1 MTGRRARKGRHLSS
15 WRHFSV
21 RIKLVTV
28 FAAVFLATIVL
39 GSTCL
44 WTNSAIFSRTASVG
58 TQSLPSL
65 GALAALAD
73 AVKDVRE
80 KEARLVIATLANEAV
95 QQASAL
101 EEFRQADDEVDKAYA
116 AYAPRIASGTRDA
129 ELMQAFQL
137 DRGAYRASSAQIL
150 ALAAKHDPT
159 PLMALYL
166 GEDRVHY
173 EAVARDAVQDA
184 QFKSEQGRTDVDLA
198 ASAYQTSNIV
208 TVLALV
214 FSTALSLAGFL
225 ALRSGI
231 ATPLEDAAHA
241 LGRLVEGDLDSVVKS
256 TDRRDEIGTLTRAL
270 EMFRGSARTARQLG
284 EEQERERAQKDGRAR
299 ALESLAHGFE
309 SEAGALVRQLADG
322 AAELDRTAQRMSGTA
337 SQTRHQ
343 ASSVADAA
351 QIAGDSVQTVAT
363 AAEELASSVNEI
375 SRQVAQSTRITAK
388 AVSDAQRTDG
398 IVQALAEGAE
408 KIEQVVGLITN
419 IAGQTN
425 LLALN
430 ATIEAA
436 RAGDAGKGFAVV
448 ASEVKSLATQ
458 TGRAT
463 EEIGAQIRQIQG
475 ATHEAVSAIRGIAAT
490 IQEVSAIATSIASAV
505 EQQGAAT
512 AEIARNVQETAQAAA
527 EVSNNIGGVR
537 QAADETGEAA
547 AQLQTAAGGLS
558 SKAEQLSGEVRRFV
572 DGVRAA

>member
-1 MTGRRARKGRHLSS
+1 MSS
-15 WRHFSV
+15 WRHFSI
-21 RIKLVTV
+21 RNKLLAV
-28 FAAVFLATIVL
+28 FAVVFLATIVL
-39 GSTCL
+39 GGTSL
-44 WTNSAIFSRTASVG
+44 WTNDVVSSRVTSLG
-58 TQSLPSL
+58 TETLPSL
-65 GALAALAD
+65 DALGRLAD
-73 AVKDVRE
+73 AVKNLRV
-80 KEARLVIATLANEAV
+80 KEARLVIAAMAQDAG
-95 QQASAL
+95 QQASAG
-101 EEFRQADDEVDKAYA
+101 EAFRQARQEAELAYA
-116 AYAPRIASGTRDA
+116 ANEPRIAVGKGDA
-129 ELMQAFQL
+129 APMQALQL
-137 DRGAYRASSAQIL
+137 DWAAYRASTTRVEVL
-150 ALAAKHDPT
+150 AGGHDPKS
-159 PLMALYL
+159 LMELFL
-166 GEDRVHY
+166 GEDRRLY
-173 EAVARDAVQDA
+173 ESAAQDA
-184 QFKSEQGRTDVDLA
+184 LLGEESAGEQGRRDVERAAA
-198 ASAYQTSNIV
+198 ASQASNVAIF
-208 TVLALV
+208 LALMV
-214 FSTALSLAGFL
+214 SAILCLGSFQ
-225 ALRSGI
+225 ALRSGVS
-231 ATPLEDAAHA
+231 TPLQEAARA
-241 LGRLVEGDLDSVVKS
+241 LGRLAEGDLGAPLES

-270 EMFRGSARTARQLG
+270 EVLRGSARMAGQLAA
-284 EEQERERAQKDGRAR
+284 EQEQARTQKDGRAR
-299 ALESLAHGFE
+299 ALETLAHDFE
-309 SEAGALVRQLADG
+309 SEAGTLVRHLAEG
-322 AAELDRTAQRMSGTA
+322 AAELNRTAQRMSDTA
-337 SQTRHQ
+337 AQTRHQ
-343 ASSVADAA
+343 AGSVADAA
-351 QIAGDSVQTVAT
+351 QIAGNSVQTVAT
-363 AAEELASSVNEI
+363 AAEQLASSVNEI
-375 SRQVAQSTRITAK
+375 SRQVAQSTRITGK

-558 SKAEQLSGEVRRFV
+558 AQAEQLSGEVRRFV

>member
-1 MTGRRARKGRHLSS
+1 MSG
-15 WRHFSV
+15 WRHFS
-21 RIKLVTV
+21 ISSKLIVAFGV
-28 FAAVFLATIVL
+28 VFLATLGLGVTSL
-39 GSTCL
+39 WSGST
-44 WTNSAIFSRTASVG
+44 IFAHAAKMGNNV
-58 TQSLPSL
+58 LPSTTAIGQL
-65 GALAALAD
+65 VDSVRD
-73 AVKDVRE
+73 ARV
-80 KEARLVIATLANEAV
+80 KEARVLIATFANDAAL
-95 QQASAL
+95 QASAR
-101 EEFRQADDEVDKAYA
+101 EAFRLAEDRADKAYA
-116 AYAPRIASGTRDA
+116 AYQPLIDAGTRD
-129 ELMQAFQL
+129 EQLMEAFRNDWNAHKQT
-137 DRGAYRASSAQIL
+137 SEQVMT
-150 ALAAKHDPT
+150 LAAQKQTASLIP
-159 PLMALYL
+159 LYL
-166 GEDRVHY
+166 GD
-173 EAVARDAVQDA
+173 
-184 QFKSEQGRTDVDLA
+184 DLRNYQSA
-198 ASAYQTSNIV
+198 ASDAEQDVQFEGEVGKASMAGAMDAFGTTKLVTIV
-208 TVLALV
+208 SIVVSAALCV
-214 FSTALSLAGFL
+214 AAFL
-225 ALRSGI
+225 AMRAGVSV
-231 ATPLEDAAHA
+231 PLQQAARA
-241 LGRLVEGDLDSVVKS
+241 LDRLVAGDLDVKLDA
-256 TDRRDEIGTLTRAL
+256 TDRRDEIGTLARSLEVFRA
-270 EMFRGSARTARQLG
+270 SAITARQLAAD
-284 EEQERERAQKDGRAR
+284 QERGRGQKDGRAR
-299 ALESLAHGFE
+299 TLETLAHGFE
-309 SEAGALVRQLADG
+309 AQAGALVRQLADG
-322 AAELDRTAQRMSGTA
+322 AADLDRTAQRMSSTA
-337 SQTRHQ
+337 SQTRTQ
-343 ASSVADAA
+343 AGSVADAA
-351 QIAGDSVQTVAT
+351 QIAGNSVQTVAF

-375 SRQVAQSTRITAK
+375 SRQVAQSTRITGK
-388 AVSDAQRTDG
+388 AVVDAERTDV

-547 AQLQTAAGGLS
+547 AQLQSAAGGLS
-558 SKAEQLSGEVRRFV
+558 AQAEQLSGEVRRFV